1 MLKVQNLSCGY
12 GNHLVLKNVSFSAKA
27 GEKICILGANGCGKT
42 TLLRAIS
49 GMIPFDGT
57 VALSGQNLQ
66 NMSRTQVAKK
76 MAVMTQASQIYFS
89 YTIYE
94 TVMMGRYAHRSKGLF
109 SERES
114 KQDKEIVKQC
124 LQDVGL
130 FELKDRLI
138 TQLSGG
144 QLQRVF
150 LARTFA
156 QTPDIILLDEPTN
169 HLDLKYQIE
178 LSELLTQWTKQ
189 QNRCVVGVLHDI
201 NLALSFADSVVL
213 MKEGEIVCHQPVNQ
227 LDLSQLEQVYD
238 TNVSQ
243 YMRES
248 LKRWERND

>member
-94 TVMMGRYAHRSKGLF
+94 TVMMGRYAHRLKGLF
-109 SERES
+109 SERDS
-114 KQDKEIVKQC
+114 KQDKEIVEQC